1 MSRCR
6 GRGEDEK
13 SKIATV
19 GRRVGFPISL
29 RLLFSPFEVNM
40 RKYLHI
46 NLADRS
52 VETEELHGE
61 AIIRAGRHHIARSL
75 LKSGAAT
82 VDPLSP
88 ANPLIFS
95 AGPFAGTNFS
105 NANRLSVGCKSPLT
119 GGIKEAN
126 SGGTFGFAMG
136 QLEIAGMTLNGASRD
151 WVVIR
156 ITKDGA
162 ITYESAEPYL
172 GKGNNEA
179 AALLFEKYGKKISF
193 ALCGPVGEYLG
204 LTAGIAFA
212 DTDGRPSR
220 LAARG
225 GVGAVMGSKKVKAM
239 VIDVHKMP
247 TFHDRKKVM
256 GAIREYGDRLG
267 KEPAIDAYKRTGTA
281 MMGDI
286 MNRLGGLPVRNFSA
300 GRLSE
305 ASEGPLK
312 LGGDYIRE
320 LNLSRGGQISHA
332 CMPGC
337 MIECSNVY
345 VDDKGKEI
353 VSPLEYETLG
363 LMGSNCGLDH
373 PDQVARVN
381 AVAND
386 LGVDTIEV
394 GATLAVLM
402 DAGLGKF
409 GDEAFMLAALDDM
422 RKGNARGRIFAQG
435 AARAGAHYK
444 VARVP
449 VIKKQS
455 ISAYDPRVVEVTG
468 ISMMVTAQGADH
480 TAGNLPVFDCMG
492 KTTEELVVAS
502 LGIQT
507 ACAAADSLGL
517 CIFGRSV
524 TNVSGELIATA
535 LNDAHGTN
543 VDASFIPQLGLEALR
558 MEWEFNKAAGFTE
571 KDDEL
576 PEFFYTDALA
586 PSGKTARHH
595 STEVNRRLRELLA

>member
-1 MSRCR
+1 
-6 GRGEDEK
+6 
-13 SKIATV
+13 
-19 GRRVGFPISL
+19 
-29 RLLFSPFEVNM
+29 M

-46 NLADRS
+46 NLGDRS
-52 VETEELHGE
+52 VRTEELHGE
-61 AIIRAGRHHIARSL
+61 AIVRAGRNYIAKTL
-75 LKSGAAT
+75 LANGVAK

-88 ANPLIFS
+88 DNQLIFS

-126 SGGTFGFAMG
+126 SGGTFGFALG
-136 QLEIAGMTLNGASRD
+136 QIETAGLTLYGASKD
-151 WVVIR
+151 WVVIH
-156 ITKDGA
+156 ISKEGA
-162 ITYESAEPYL
+162 ISYDSAEPYM
-172 GKGNNEA
+172 GRGNNEV

-204 LTAGIAFA
+204 LAAGIAFA

-220 LAARG
+220 LSARG
-225 GVGAVMGSKKVKAM
+225 GVGAVMGSKKVKAI
-239 VIDVHKMP
+239 VVDLHKMP

-256 GAIREYGDRLG
+256 GAIREYGARLN
-267 KEPAIDAYKRTGTA
+267 KEPAIDVYKRTGTA
-281 MMGDI
+281 NMADI
-286 MNRLGGLPVRNFSA
+286 MNRLGALPVRNFSA
-300 GRLSE
+300 GRLVE

-320 LNLSRGGQISHA
+320 QNLERGGQISHA

-345 VDDKGKEI
+345 ADESGKEL

-381 AVAND
+381 AAAND

-402 DAGLGKF
+402 EAGQGAF
-409 GDEAFMLAALDDM
+409 GDVDFMLQAMDEM
-422 RKGNARGRIFAQG
+422 RRGTERGRLIAQG
-435 AARAGAHYK
+435 AARVGEHYN

-449 VIKKQS
+449 VVKKQS
-455 ISAYDPRVVEVTG
+455 ISAYDPRVIEVTG
-468 ISMMVTAQGADH
+468 ISMMISAQGADH
-480 TAGNLPVFDCMG
+480 TTGNLPVFECKD
-492 KTTEELVVAS
+492 KTTEELVEAS

-524 TNVSGELIATA
+524 TSVSAELIVTA
-535 LNDAHGTN
+535 LNDAHGTSL
-543 VDASFIPQLGLEALR
+543 DTSFLQSLGLETLR
-558 MEWEFNKAAGFTE
+558 LEWEFNKAAGFTE

-576 PEFFYTDALA
+576 PEFFYAEALA
-586 PSGKTARHH
+586 PSNKTARHH
-595 STEVNRRLRELLA
+595 SAEVNRRMRELLS